1 MKRIISMLLI
11 FVLCTAGCSGLGEG
25 TEHEVKIDPS
35 KCETPID
42 LKFEYGNN
50 LFSWNNNNSQNPGNF
65 EVQYGNQG
73 FSLGNGTIAVTN
85 STSFSIP
92 LYKNRKYD
100 LYVRKNCGTD
110 NVRSHWAGPLSILT
124 TNATLCETPYY
135 ANYSKMTSS
144 AYAFTFEAKVSWEND
159 GISMYEAV
167 LTTSP
172 VPPVNG
178 DLTAPGHIYT
188 GLNKMTTYN
197 FFVRKR
203 CSDNSVSKFYGPLVI
218 KWN

>member
-11 FVLCTAGCSGLGEG
+11 LVLCTAGCSGLGDG

-110 NVRSHWAGPLSILT
+110 NV
-124 TNATLCETPYY
+124 
-135 ANYSKMTSS
+135 
-144 AYAFTFEAKVSWEND
+144 
-159 GISMYEAV
+159 
-167 LTTSP
+167 
-172 VPPVNG
+172 
-178 DLTAPGHIYT
+178 
-188 GLNKMTTYN
+188 
-197 FFVRKR
+197 
-203 CSDNSVSKFYGPLVI
+203 
-218 KWN
+218 